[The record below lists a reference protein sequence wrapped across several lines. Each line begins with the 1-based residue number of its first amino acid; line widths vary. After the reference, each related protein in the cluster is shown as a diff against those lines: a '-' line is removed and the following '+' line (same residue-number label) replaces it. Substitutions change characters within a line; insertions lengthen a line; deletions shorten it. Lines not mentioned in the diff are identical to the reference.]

1 MKMIKKALF
10 LLLIIPGVVSAD
22 CIITDTPFKFEVV
35 CSGNNPVSPP
45 GDSKINRNAAKRS
58 GKAGKVTVEGK
69 ESSTSSVAM
78 SERELQYMHARN
90 QMDGYRAKLRTR
102 VRVAGNQ

>member
-1 MKMIKKALF
+1 MIMIKTALF
-10 LLLIIPGVVSAD
+10 LLLLIPGVASAD

-35 CSGNNPVSPP
+35 CSGTNPVSPP
-45 GDSKINRNAAKRS
+45 GDTKTNRNTAKRS
-58 GKAGKVTVEGK
+58 GKTAKVTVEGK
-69 ESSTSSVAM
+69 EPSTPSVAM
-78 SERELQYMHARN
+78 SERELQYMLARN